1 MKKAKLTQQQKRQL
15 KKAKY
20 VQVPAEFNQKAVWQQ
35 SFNLIW
41 HTLQCLWYQTQ
52 EDKSL
57 LANPNHV
64 QSPIRKLENIKY
76 QWQKIQVKHNNLNY
90 CDISTVAYFQYL
102 RDLYRIEQGYQSL
115 SNEGFDIFNQNAKTV
130 LYAKY
135 ADSESIYLYAM
146 QLLQQFVDYQNTN
159 FRLNEYYFGVLS
171 APQTPSS
178 KLNPLQINEAY
189 VRQGKQFNKILSVVK
204 QHWQT
209 TKSFTTNEKIGWLI
223 FSGIAFGGINDAKI
237 LHAWLVNL
245 LKKDFQPYLNYRLL
259 TQIRYAN
266 RNYGNEREDEGIY
279 NSQQICIDLMSQ
291 SWLLALQNDT
301 INPSLTD
308 NINIYQALF
317 NVLKPLLKKSNLT
330 VPSLNQLLR
339 SASYHWERLRGVR
352 IDHALTMVL
361 QGRQVTTGLKI
372 EDFLALYQTDFT
384 NHHKVYDIDELL
396 TLTITAKNRKQIDS
410 LTLSQKAEQRK
421 TDFLITIRKVL
432 REPNAKLYHI
442 DVPDFDSLPKR
453 DKVFYKLTDMCESVA
468 TQAEKLL
475 LLWIIELVKERSKTS
490 LQSIEKYLFSIGY
503 EWLYFVADSD
513 LNEWEADDFD
523 ELYEEIIDFKK
534 LKLKNKD
541 IAYSAKLLKR
551 LHNFGVEK
559 FGFEEA
565 EIPEATSIRCVRAEW
580 ISPNLYQ
587 SVLLQIR
594 RSIDPMEADMFLLLF
609 ILAYRTG
616 MRKKELLGLRFSD
629 IEAIGTDEPS
639 LIIRPNVYRKT
650 KTQGSV
656 RRVVLY
662 ALLSPQELTFFNE
675 YVKSH
680 HTDKQQRYLF
690 TLSAENTPIPSH
702 TPLKLLGKIVQDIHP
717 NADIKFTFHAFR
729 HTAISNLAL
738 ALNAD
743 EALTH
748 ALTGLNAKHIGQ
760 ITEGLLG
767 VQNYHT
773 EKWYAISG
781 LMGHLSPDRSF
792 EYYNHF
798 AWLIATYELSK
809 ANVPLPYDSWLN
821 ITKLEHRSIS
831 KRHDVSL
838 AEIRELLFRENFE
851 QKLRKSKSL
860 NLSNLDFTDEIFGRN
875 LQDDDNSPLLTYR
888 PQQIQDVLEQLE
900 QDGKIDYDLISNKTQ
915 VSSQH
920 IATIEQ
926 RALAINA
933 FKTERHHYRFL
944 RENTHCVMIAIQ
956 TNFERRMLGMMIRNA
971 RLLREDLHIWQ
982 FFIQTVTDR
991 ITTSNSSIPFGK
1003 SSKELQTLLKF
1014 LSLAI
1019 TILPKNRWMISSNEP
1034 ISAILSH
1041 HQIEDSQALFDI
1053 DDDTYQDESVQE
1065 DNAINPNTAEATEK
1079 KPKFKYKLDDNQT
1092 SISVGIAIPD
1102 NQLNRTHSWQF
1113 SALLRYFVHL
1123 MLITDNTLGNILQP
1137 TDN

>member
-15 KKAKY
+15 KKSQY
-20 VQVPAEFNQKAVWQQ
+20 IQRPIEFNQLGVWQQ
-35 SFNLIW
+35 SFNSVW
-41 HTLQCLWYQTQ
+41 QTLQCLWYQTQ

-64 QSPIRKLENIKY
+64 QSPTRKLENIKY
-76 QWQKIQVKHNNLNY
+76 QWRKIQAEHDHLTY
-90 CDISTVAYFQYL
+90 CDISTVGYFKYL
-102 RDLYRIEQGYQSL
+102 RDLYRVEHDYRSL
-115 SNEGFDIFNQNAKTV
+115 SNGGFDIFIQNARALLFTR
-130 LYAKY
+130 Y
-135 ADSESIYLYAM
+135 SESEAIYLYAM
-146 QLLQQFVDYQNTN
+146 QLLERFVDYQNTN
-159 FRLNEYYFGVLS
+159 FRLNEYYFGVVL
-171 APQTPSS
+171 APQISAS
-178 KLNPLQINEAY
+178 KLNLLQITESY
-189 VRQGKQFNKILSVVK
+189 VKRGKQFNKILAVVK
-204 QHWQT
+204 QHWKT
-209 TKSFTTNEKIGWLI
+209 STMFTTDEKIGWLI

-245 LKKDFQPYLNYRLL
+245 LKKDFTPYINYRLL

-266 RNYGNEREDEGIY
+266 KNYGNERGKDEGIY

-291 SWLLALQNDT
+291 CWLLALQNDT
-301 INPSLTD
+301 INMSLLD
-308 NINIYQALF
+308 SLNVYQALF
-317 NVLKPLLKKSNLT
+317 DVLKPLLKKSNLP

-339 SASYHWERLRGVR
+339 SASFHWERLRGVR
-352 IDHALTMVL
+352 IDHALTMIL

-372 EDFLALYQTDFT
+372 EDFLAIHKTDFI
-384 NHHKVYDIDELL
+384 NHHKVYDIDELC
-396 TLTITAKNRKQIDS
+396 TLTITANNHKQLDS

-421 TDFLITIRKVL
+421 TDFLVTIRKML

-468 TQAEKLL
+468 TQAEKVL
-475 LLWIIELVKERSKTS
+475 LLWVIELVKQRSKTS

-503 EWLYFVADSD
+503 EWLYFVGDSE
-513 LNEWEADDFD
+513 LQSWEADDFD

-580 ISPNLYQ
+580 ISPDLYQ
-587 SVLLQIR
+587 SILLQIR

-662 ALLSPQELTFFNE
+662 ALLSPQELTFFNQ

-680 HTDKQQRYLF
+680 HTGKQQRYLF

-743 EALTH
+743 KALTH
-748 ALTGLNAKHIGQ
+748 TLTGLNTKDIGQ

-781 LMGHLSPDRSF
+781 LMAHLSPDRSF

-798 AWLIATYELSK
+798 AWLMATYELSK
-809 ANVPLPYDSWLN
+809 ANAPLPYDSWLN

-838 AEIRELLFRENFE
+838 ADARALLFREVFE
-851 QKLRKSKSL
+851 QKLRKSKSVDMA
-860 NLSNLDFTDEIFGRN
+860 NIDFTDEIFGRN
-875 LQDDDNSPLLTYR
+875 LPDDNSPLLTYR

-900 QDGKIDYDLISNKTQ
+900 QDSKIDYDLFSDKTQ

-926 RALAINA
+926 KALAINA

-944 RENTHCVMIAIQ
+944 RENTRYSMIAIQ
-956 TNFERRMLGMMIRNA
+956 THFEHRMLGMLLRNA
-971 RLLREDLHIWQ
+971 RLLRADLPTWQ
-982 FFIQTVTDR
+982 FFIQTITDR
-991 ITTSNSSIPFGK
+991 VTTKNSSISFGK
-1003 SSKELQTLLKF
+1003 SAKELQILLKF
-1014 LSLAI
+1014 LSIAI

-1034 ISAILSH
+1034 ISAILSR
-1041 HQIEDSQALFDI
+1041 HQLEDSQALLDI

-1065 DNAINPNTAEATEK
+1065 DNVINPNTDKATEK
-1079 KPKFKYKLDDNQT
+1079 KPQFKYKLDKNQT
-1092 SISVGIAIPD
+1092 SILVGIATPD
-1102 NQLNRTHSWQF
+1102 NQPNRPNSWQF

-1123 MLITDNTLGNILQP
+1123 MLITDNTLDNILQSA
-1137 TDN
+1137 DN